1 MLFCYRKDD
10 ALAQCLEIFMD
21 FWQVFLQIFLH
32 VLCFNFFFCIMYY
45 TKCIKHRN
53 KIKVRRTCCFIWL
66 SLVILNFF
74 VWFVFQHHHDHLIHC
89 SGARAHAAVSVDVQ
103 SRVDQHTPGEPSALR
118 RDHSHPL
125 QHPHSHRVRGLA
137 KIPLYSSGW
146 NHHQGDLMQKTWSV
160 V

>member
-1 MLFCYRKDD
+1 MYCENVILLQKRRCSSSVLGNIYGF
-10 ALAQCLEIFMD
+10 LTSIFAD
-21 FWQVFLQIFLH
+21 FFACIVFS
-32 VLCFNFFFCIMYY
+32 FFFCIMYY

-66 SLVILNFF
+66 SLVILNYF
-74 VWFVFQHHHDHLIHC
+74 VGFVFQHHHDHLIHC

-103 SRVDQHTPGEPSALR
+103 SRVDQHTRGEPSALR

-137 KIPLYSSGW
+137 KIPLYSSG
-146 NHHQGDLMQKTWSV
+146 
-160 V
+160 